1 MREAVCHP
9 FSFTSNRT
17 KQRRVVRVGP
27 DRIKPGPR
35 IITMQVD
42 APARLQ
48 VERHIN
54 LLPLFTYKSKQFVNH
69 AERARPPGEPSRKWR
84 SFDTGVT
91 ASVDIASRLRTERCR
106 YAGGAMFDENCRDAG
121 EIDSHSR
128 YQSRFGKRGA
138 YVY

>member
-42 APARLQ
+42 APVRLQ

-69 AERARPPGEPSRKWR
+69 AEWARLPRNFRELTKLRHRSDGECRHSVAPPDRTMSRIA
-84 SFDTGVT
+84 GV
-91 ASVDIASRLRTERCR
+91 
-106 YAGGAMFDENCRDAG
+106 AMLDENCRDAG
-121 EIDSHSR
+121 EDNSI
-128 YQSRFGKRGA
+128 A
-138 YVY
+138 E